1 MDAGECFRFRRG
13 MAPGAGADIDDARDD
28 DVGNDPDVVVDA
40 LSDRRAAGYPQSEDG
55 TGEDVETASSLAE
68 SEDPLMSPDGDAY
81 EAMLAQSMREND
93 GYNDGF
99 SVQMLGTYADRFVRS
114 FRGNQSPASP
124 GVERPTTT
132 AFGTLG
138 RGSAT
143 TSADGDRVQD
153 KLVEVARAMLNESDH
168 GTSGADP
175 EDLDTDVGIGL
186 RLREVASRRERYGE
200 NTLMAGVDDGDT
212 NLMSDRFGKALRKE
226 IRNPM
231 IRVALVAIGLELAQS
246 FNFSERDDPVF
257 NAIILAGLIVGNAY
271 VSYLERVDAV
281 RASYELTRMVSAR
294 ATVIRAGRTV
304 VVDATELVP
313 GDVVI
318 LSPGS
323 GVPADCVS
331 SGPQT
336 LVLDNSL
343 ITGER
348 QTVDVAAGEPLFMRG
363 VVKRGTAR
371 ALVVRT
377 GKNTFAGRAARL
389 VRKREAVRRELS
401 AFDVN
406 LTHVMYGLS
415 LAGCVCSLSVL
426 LYLLVS
432 GRDFFGSLSFCV
444 ILLIAST
451 PLAIR
456 TVVATTSA
464 LGVRALSKR
473 GAIVTRM
480 SVIEDLASMN
490 VVCVDKTGVLTRDA
504 TRLNSSLPTI
514 PLLEGVGENDVM
526 TAAALSTKWNEPAA
540 NAIDSMILKAF
551 DTSPLSAYEMV
562 EYKPFSAAHRRF
574 SESLIRRSDGS
585 MFRVMKGPI
594 DTVLDACS
602 NGEEVQ
608 TIVKDAMAN
617 LQSQSARGVISR
629 ALAVACSKNV
639 DDPFVAL
646 GLIIYEDVRRADANE
661 MIHTVSSLGID
672 VKIITGDS
680 SDVAALACQKVGF
693 DFDDINSPSDVPY
706 VPLRTSVLNPQAAE
720 SIKRMRVFADMLPED
735 KLALVKAY
743 RCGGDVV
750 GLVSDAAGDAA
761 ALHLAD
767 VGVAM
772 NTASDAAKSASDVV
786 LTVPSLAILAHAVL
800 SARIMFARVRDYIL
814 FRATCT
820 THLLGFFTLGALTVA
835 PNSFD
840 AGWPDM
846 FTLPVIALCV
856 VLALNDLV
864 VIGSAYDH
872 AAPSR
877 LPEKWRLLPDAVV
890 SVVSGLVACFTSLAL
905 LGITLSTTKADTYF
919 AQDVKGR
926 ALAYGEVQTCL
937 FLKIVLT
944 DALTVFSARTHNSFL
959 ERRPGGLVVTAFLT
973 SLVLSCMLAAN
984 WPFMALESIS
994 WAHILFV
1001 FVFSLG
1007 SFALQDAVKVTTY
1020 RVLLRAEFIEN
1031 VGTVSSAEFARV
1043 SKAVDRVTPKQK
1055 LLKRETSLSSPE
1067 RVSTP
1072 PDGDYDVEEARQ
1084 PLLDESDDNAEEEST
1099 SFGEDERRSVITA
1112 SDEDVDEF
1120 YSDYGGG
1127 TESEISAAAGAID
1140 PSPEIIAE
1148 MLNREADT
1156 PKYERLRRT
1165 PGYCMATLTDVQ
1177 AITET
1182 HDWWV
1187 TFQSLQKEA
1196 IKEHV
1201 YDVSSVKSFD
1211 NDDDDN
1217 DDDNR
1222 SLASARTGQG
1232 RKVIP
1237 YDALTALEMGCG
1249 VGTFSAALCRHLSD
1263 ATTEALR
1270 SPLADPAMRRLYVS
1284 LDLLDVSAVAL
1295 HAASLSLQA
1304 PFHVGTLH
1312 HGTLTSFVPPRDAAM
1327 LASSAANS
1335 SDGESVMD
1343 AGGGTDGIGYDIVY
1357 SVHGFATCPRS
1368 KIHLALRNFRASLRP
1383 GGLGFIAAA
1392 TEQSHDAKFSL
1403 MYHAER
1409 RKRLGAP
1416 QGEIPRMTSAEDI
1429 CDALSAQGVSY
1440 NVEVKSHETIVDVA
1454 DGLESLESYLH
1465 GVVMDDSLSLDTMMT
1480 SNSLGAYLSSCM
1492 SSDGSSYT
1500 FPQRVAHVTL

>member
-1 MDAGECFRFRRG
+1 
-13 MAPGAGADIDDARDD
+13 
-28 DVGNDPDVVVDA
+28 
-40 LSDRRAAGYPQSEDG
+40 
-55 TGEDVETASSLAE
+55 
-68 SEDPLMSPDGDAY
+68 
-81 EAMLAQSMREND
+81 
-93 GYNDGF
+93 
-99 SVQMLGTYADRFVRS
+99 
-114 FRGNQSPASP
+114 
-124 GVERPTTT
+124 
-132 AFGTLG
+132 
-138 RGSAT
+138 
-143 TSADGDRVQD
+143 
-153 KLVEVARAMLNESDH
+153 
-168 GTSGADP
+168 
-175 EDLDTDVGIGL
+175 
-186 RLREVASRRERYGE
+186 
-200 NTLMAGVDDGDT
+200 
-212 NLMSDRFGKALRKE
+212 
-226 IRNPM
+226 
-231 IRVALVAIGLELAQS
+231 
-246 FNFSERDDPVF
+246 
-257 NAIILAGLIVGNAY
+257 
-271 VSYLERVDAV
+271 
-281 RASYELTRMVSAR
+281 
-294 ATVIRAGRTV
+294 
-304 VVDATELVP
+304 
-313 GDVVI
+313 
-318 LSPGS
+318 
-323 GVPADCVS
+323 
-331 SGPQT
+331 
-336 LVLDNSL
+336 
-343 ITGER
+343 
-348 QTVDVAAGEPLFMRG
+348 
-363 VVKRGTAR
+363 
-371 ALVVRT
+371 
-377 GKNTFAGRAARL
+377 
-389 VRKREAVRRELS
+389 
-401 AFDVN
+401 
-406 LTHVMYGLS
+406 
-415 LAGCVCSLSVL
+415 
-426 LYLLVS
+426 
-432 GRDFFGSLSFCV
+432 
-444 ILLIAST
+444 
-451 PLAIR
+451 
-456 TVVATTSA
+456 
-464 LGVRALSKR
+464 
-473 GAIVTRM
+473 
-480 SVIEDLASMN
+480 
-490 VVCVDKTGVLTRDA
+490 
-504 TRLNSSLPTI
+504 
-514 PLLEGVGENDVM
+514 
-526 TAAALSTKWNEPAA
+526 
-540 NAIDSMILKAF
+540 
-551 DTSPLSAYEMV
+551 
-562 EYKPFSAAHRRF
+562 
-574 SESLIRRSDGS
+574 
-585 MFRVMKGPI
+585 
-594 DTVLDACS
+594 
-602 NGEEVQ
+602 
-608 TIVKDAMAN
+608 
-617 LQSQSARGVISR
+617 
-629 ALAVACSKNV
+629 
-639 DDPFVAL
+639 
-646 GLIIYEDVRRADANE
+646 
-661 MIHTVSSLGID
+661 
-672 VKIITGDS
+672 
-680 SDVAALACQKVGF
+680 
-693 DFDDINSPSDVPY
+693 
-706 VPLRTSVLNPQAAE
+706 
-720 SIKRMRVFADMLPED
+720 
-735 KLALVKAY
+735 
-743 RCGGDVV
+743 
-750 GLVSDAAGDAA
+750 
-761 ALHLAD
+761 
-767 VGVAM
+767 
-772 NTASDAAKSASDVV
+772 
-786 LTVPSLAILAHAVL
+786 
-800 SARIMFARVRDYIL
+800 
-814 FRATCT
+814 
-820 THLLGFFTLGALTVA
+820 
-835 PNSFD
+835 
-840 AGWPDM
+840 
-846 FTLPVIALCV
+846 
-856 VLALNDLV
+856 
-864 VIGSAYDH
+864 
-872 AAPSR
+872 
-877 LPEKWRLLPDAVV
+877 
-890 SVVSGLVACFTSLAL
+890 
-905 LGITLSTTKADTYF
+905 
-919 AQDVKGR
+919 
-926 ALAYGEVQTCL
+926 
-937 FLKIVLT
+937 
-944 DALTVFSARTHNSFL
+944 
-959 ERRPGGLVVTAFLT
+959 
-973 SLVLSCMLAAN
+973 MLAAN

-1084 PLLDESDDNAEEEST
+1084 PLLDESDDNAEEESS
-1099 SFGEDERRSVITA
+1099 SFGEDDRRSVITA

>member
-28 DVGNDPDVVVDA
+28 DVGNDPGVVVDA

-55 TGEDVETASSLAE
+55 MVEDVETASSLAE

-840 AGWPDM
+840 AEWPDM

>member
-1 MDAGECFRFRRG
+1 MRQISTRG
-13 MAPGAGADIDDARDD
+13 MAPGAGDGRDD
-28 DVGNDPDVVVDA
+28 DGGGGGNDPDVVVVDA
-40 LSDRRAAGYPQSEDG
+40 MSDRHAAGYPRSEDG
-55 TGEDVETASSLAE
+55 MGEDVETASSLAD

-93 GYNDGF
+93 GYNDRF

-132 AFGTLG
+132 AFGTRG

-143 TSADGDRVQD
+143 TSVDGDQGQD
-153 KLVEVARAMLNESDH
+153 KLIEVARAMLNESDH

-175 EDLDTDVGIGL
+175 EDLDTDVGVGL

-200 NTLMAGVDDGDT
+200 NTLMTGVDEGDAK
-212 NLMSDRFGKALRKE
+212 LMSDRFGKALRKE

-246 FNFSERDDPVF
+246 FNFSARDDPVF

-526 TAAALSTKWNEPAA
+526 TAAALSTKWNEPAV

-562 EYKPFSAAHRRF
+562 EYKPFNAAHRRF

-680 SDVAALACQKVGF
+680 SDVAALACQKIGF

-772 NTASDAAKSASDVV
+772 NTASDAAKSASDLV

-820 THLLGFFTLGALTVA
+820 THLLGFFTLGAMTIA

-840 AGWPDM
+840 AKWPDM

-890 SVVSGLVACFTSLAL
+890 SVVSGLAACFTSLAL

-944 DALTVFSARTHNSFL
+944 DALTVFSARTHKSFL

-1001 FVFSLG
+1001 VIFSLG

-1020 RVLLRAEFIEN
+1020 RVLLRAELMEN
-1031 VGTVSSAEFARV
+1031 VGVVSSAEFARV
-1043 SKAVDRVTPKQK
+1043 SKAVDRVMPKQK
-1055 LLKRETSLSSPE
+1055 LLGRETTKSSSSPE
-1067 RVSTP
+1067 RVSPTP
-1072 PDGDYDVEEARQ
+1072 DADYDVEEARR
-1084 PLLDESDDNAEEEST
+1084 PLLDESDTNAEEEES
-1099 SFGEDERRSVITA
+1099 SYFEEDERRSAITA

-1127 TESEISAAAGAID
+1127 TESEISAAVGAVD

-1182 HDWWV
+1182 HDWWA

-1201 YDVSSVKSFD
+1201 YDVCDVQSFDDD
-1211 NDDDDN
+1211 NDDDD

-1232 RKVIP
+1232 RRVIP
-1237 YDALTALEMGCG
+1237 NDALTALEMGCG
-1249 VGTFSAALCRHLSD
+1249 VGTFSASLCRHLSD
-1263 ATTEALR
+1263 ATMEALR

-1284 LDLLDVSAVAL
+1284 LDLLDVSGVAL

-1312 HGTLTSFVPPRDAAM
+1312 RGTLTSFVPPRDAAM

-1343 AGGGTDGIGYDIVY
+1343 ANGGADGIGYDIVY

-1440 NVEVKSHETIVDVA
+1440 NVEVKSHETIVDVT

>member
-55 TGEDVETASSLAE
+55 MVEDVETASSLAE

-846 FTLPVIALCV
+846 FTLPVIALSV

-1440 NVEVKSHETIVDVA
+1440 NVEVKSHETIVDVS

>member
-13 MAPGAGADIDDARDD
+13 MAPGAGADIDAARDD
-28 DVGNDPDVVVDA
+28 DVGNAPDVVVDA

-840 AGWPDM
+840 AEWPDM

-1084 PLLDESDDNAEEEST
+1084 PLLDESDDNAEEESS

>member
-1 MDAGECFRFRRG
+1 
-13 MAPGAGADIDDARDD
+13 MALGAGVDIDDARDD
-28 DVGNDPDVVVDA
+28 DDGGGNDPDVVVDA
-40 LSDRRAAGYPQSEDG
+40 MSDRRTAGYPRSEDG
-55 TGEDVETASSLAE
+55 MGEDVETASSLAD

-93 GYNDGF
+93 GYNDRF

-132 AFGTLG
+132 AFGTRG
-138 RGSAT
+138 RGSAS
-143 TSADGDRVQD
+143 TSVDGDQVQD
-153 KLVEVARAMLNESDH
+153 KLIEVARAMLNESDH

-175 EDLDTDVGIGL
+175 EDLDTDVGVGL

-200 NTLMAGVDDGDT
+200 NTLMTGVDDGDDK
-212 NLMSDRFGKALRKE
+212 LMSDRFGKALRKE

-246 FNFSERDDPVF
+246 FNFSARDDPVF

-680 SDVAALACQKVGF
+680 SDVAALACQKIGF

-743 RCGGDVV
+743 RCGGDIV

-772 NTASDAAKSASDVV
+772 NTASDAAKSASDLV
-786 LTVPSLAILAHAVL
+786 LTVPSLAVLAHAVL

-820 THLLGFFTLGALTVA
+820 THLLGFFTLGAMTIA

-840 AGWPDM
+840 AKWPDT

-890 SVVSGLVACFTSLAL
+890 SVVSGLTACFTSLAL

-944 DALTVFSARTHNSFL
+944 DALTVFSARTHKSFL

-1001 FVFSLG
+1001 VVFSLG

-1020 RVLLRAEFIEN
+1020 RVLLRAELMEN
-1031 VGTVSSAEFARV
+1031 VGVVSSAEFARV
-1043 SKAVDRVTPKQK
+1043 SKAVDRVMPKQN
-1055 LLKRETSLSSPE
+1055 LLRRETTKSLSSPE
-1067 RVSTP
+1067 RVSP
-1072 PDGDYDVEEARQ
+1072 APDADYDVEEARR
-1084 PLLDESDDNAEEEST
+1084 PLLDDSDTNVEEEES
-1099 SFGEDERRSVITA
+1099 SYFEEDERRSAITA

-1127 TESEISAAAGAID
+1127 TESEISAAAGAVD

-1165 PGYCMATLTDVQ
+1165 PGYCMATLTDVR

-1182 HDWWV
+1182 HDWWA

-1201 YDVSSVKSFD
+1201 YDVSDVQSF

-1217 DDDNR
+1217 DDDDDNR

-1232 RKVIP
+1232 RRIIP
-1237 YDALTALEMGCG
+1237 NDALTALEMGCG

-1263 ATTEALR
+1263 ATMEALR

-1284 LDLLDVSAVAL
+1284 LDLLDVSGVAL

-1312 HGTLTSFVPPRDAAM
+1312 RGTLTSFVPPRDAAM

-1335 SDGESVMD
+1335 SDGESVID
-1343 AGGGTDGIGYDIVY
+1343 ADGDTNDIGYDIVY

-1440 NVEVKSHETIVDVA
+1440 NVEVKSHETIVDVT

>member
-1 MDAGECFRFRRG
+1 
-13 MAPGAGADIDDARDD
+13 MALGAGVDIDDARDD
-28 DVGNDPDVVVDA
+28 GGGGNDPDVVVDA
-40 LSDRRAAGYPQSEDG
+40 MSDRHTAGYPQSEDG
-55 TGEDVETASSLAE
+55 MGEDVETASSLAD

-93 GYNDGF
+93 GYNDRF

-114 FRGNQSPASP
+114 FRGDQSPATP

-132 AFGTLG
+132 AFGTRG
-138 RGSAT
+138 RGSAS
-143 TSADGDRVQD
+143 TSVDGDQGQD
-153 KLVEVARAMLNESDH
+153 KLIEVARAMLNESDH

-175 EDLDTDVGIGL
+175 EDLDTDVGVGL

-200 NTLMAGVDDGDT
+200 NTLMTGVDEGDDK
-212 NLMSDRFGKALRKE
+212 LMSDRFGKALRKE

-246 FNFSERDDPVF
+246 FNFSARDDPVF

-680 SDVAALACQKVGF
+680 SDVAALACQKIGF

-772 NTASDAAKSASDVV
+772 NTASDAAKSASDLV
-786 LTVPSLAILAHAVL
+786 LTVPSLAVLAHAVL

-820 THLLGFFTLGALTVA
+820 THLLGFFTLGAMTID

-840 AGWPDM
+840 AKWPDM

-877 LPEKWRLLPDAVV
+877 LPEKWCLLPDAVV
-890 SVVSGLVACFTSLAL
+890 SVVSGLTACFTSLAL

-944 DALTVFSARTHNSFL
+944 DALTVFSARTHKSFL

-1001 FVFSLG
+1001 VVFSLG

-1031 VGTVSSAEFARV
+1031 VGVVSSAEFARV
-1043 SKAVDRVTPKQK
+1043 SKAVDRVMPKQK
-1055 LLKRETSLSSPE
+1055 LLGRETTKSSSSPE
-1067 RVSTP
+1067 RVSP
-1072 PDGDYDVEEARQ
+1072 APDADYDVEEARR
-1084 PLLDESDDNAEEEST
+1084 PLLDESDTNAEEEES
-1099 SFGEDERRSVITA
+1099 SYFEEDERRSAITA

-1127 TESEISAAAGAID
+1127 TESEISAAAGAVD

-1182 HDWWV
+1182 HDWWA

-1201 YDVSSVKSFD
+1201 YDVSDVQSFD
-1211 NDDDDN
+1211 DEND

-1232 RKVIP
+1232 RRVIP
-1237 YDALTALEMGCG
+1237 NDSLTALEMGCG

-1263 ATTEALR
+1263 ATMEALR
-1270 SPLADPAMRRLYVS
+1270 SPIADPAMRRLYVS
-1284 LDLLDVSAVAL
+1284 LDLLDVSGVAL

-1312 HGTLTSFVPPRDAAM
+1312 RGTLTSFVPPRDAAM

-1343 AGGGTDGIGYDIVY
+1343 ADGGTDGIGYDIVY

-1440 NVEVKSHETIVDVA
+1440 NVEVKSHETIVDVT

>member
-28 DVGNDPDVVVDA
+28 DVGNDPGVVVDA

-55 TGEDVETASSLAE
+55 MVEDVETASSLAE

>member
-55 TGEDVETASSLAE
+55 MVEDVETASSLAE

-1084 PLLDESDDNAEEEST
+1084 PLLDESDDNAEEESS

-1295 HAASLSLQA
+1295 HAASFSLQA

>member
-13 MAPGAGADIDDARDD
+13 MAPGAGADIDDARDY

-40 LSDRRAAGYPQSEDG
+40 LRAAGYPQSEDG
-55 TGEDVETASSLAE
+55 MVEDVETASSLAE

-840 AGWPDM
+840 AEWPDM